1 MANKTGPS
9 PVLYFVIFLILAAV
23 GYWFLSSEEQTAQIT
38 PNGAIAPQAEAPA
51 TSESSPAIAPG
62 TEAPP
67 AVGLPSAPLAQTPAR
82 SDTFSLLASVPAN
95 TSIRIDGSTSMVT
108 INQNLKQGFESQY
121 AGTNILPI
129 ANGTERG
136 IQAVQEGNADL
147 AAISR
152 SLTPQEQA
160 QGLAA
165 VAIASDRIA
174 LVIGIE
180 NPYTGGMTQDQ
191 VRQIFQGQITNW
203 QEIGG
208 PAEPIQV
215 VNRPS
220 ISGTHQAFQ
229 EIVLNG
235 GNFGNSPNITTLPR
249 DETTGLLRQ
258 LGRNGIGYAT
268 FTQVA
273 NQQTV
278 KTLSIDGMMPD
289 HPNYPLQRV
298 LSYAYQQPPNP
309 AVQAFLGYATSLKG
323 QQAMLSG
330 SN

>member
-1 MANKTGPS
+1 MAHKTGPS

-38 PNGAIAPQAEAPA
+38 PNGAIAPEPEALA
-51 TSESSPAIAPG
+51 TSEPSTSTPQ

-67 AVGLPSAPLAQTPAR
+67 NPALPSAPLAQTPAR
-82 SDTFSLLASVPAN
+82 SDTFSLLASVPGN
-95 TSIRIDGSTSMVT
+95 TSVRIDGATSMVT
-108 INQNLKQGFESQY
+108 INQNLKQGFERQY
-121 AGTNILPI
+121 AGTNVLPV

-136 IQAVQEGNADL
+136 IQAIQQGNADL

-152 SLTPQEQA
+152 SLTPQEKA
-160 QGLAA
+160 QGLAV

-174 LVIGIE
+174 LVIGSE
-180 NPYTGGMTQDQ
+180 NPYTSGMTQEQ

-215 VNRPS
+215 INRPS

-235 GNFGNSPNITTLPR
+235 GNFGNTPNITTLPR
-249 DETTGLLRQ
+249 DETTGMLRQ

-278 KTLSIDGMMPD
+278 KTLPIDGMMPD
-289 HPNYPLQRV
+289 HANYPLQRV

-309 AVQAFLGYATSLKG
+309 AVQAFLGYATSLRG

>member
-9 PVLYFVIFLILAAV
+9 PILYFVAFLILAAV

-38 PNGAIAPQAEAPA
+38 PNGAIAPPAQAPA
-51 TSESSPAIAPG
+51 TSEPSTS
-62 TEAPP
+62 TAPP
-67 AVGLPSAPLAQTPAR
+67 PSALPSAPLAPTQAR
-82 SDTFSLLASVPAN
+82 SYTFSLPASVPGN
-95 TSIRIDGSTSMVT
+95 TSVRIDGSTSMVT
-108 INQNLKQGFESQY
+108 INQNLKQGFERQY
-121 AGTNILPI
+121 AGTNILTV

-152 SLTPQEQA
+152 SLTPQEKA
-160 QGLAA
+160 QGLAV

-174 LVIGIE
+174 LVVGIE
-180 NPYTGGMTQDQ
+180 NPYTSGLTQEQ

-208 PAEPIQV
+208 PAGPIQV
-215 VNRPS
+215 LNRPR

-235 GNFGNSPNITTLPR
+235 GNFGNSANITTLKR
-249 DETTGLLRQ
+249 DETTGMLRQ

-268 FTQVA
+268 FAQVA

-278 KTLSIDGMMPD
+278 KTLPIDGMMPD

-309 AVQAFLGYATSLKG
+309 AVQAFLGYATSPQG
-323 QQAMLSG
+323 QQSMLSG

>member
-9 PVLYFVIFLILAAV
+9 PVLYFVTFLILAAV
-23 GYWFLSSEEQTAQIT
+23 GYWFLSSQEQSAQIT
-38 PNGAIAPQAEAPA
+38 PNAPIAPQGEAPA
-51 TSESSPAIAPG
+51 TSESSTSTPASPA
-62 TEAPP
+62 TSALPP
-67 AVGLPSAPLAQTPAR
+67 APLASTPANR
-82 SDTFSLLASVPAN
+82 YTFSLPASVPGN
-95 TSIRIDGSTSMVT
+95 TSVRIDGSTSMVT
-108 INQNLKQGFESQY
+108 INQNLKQGFERQY
-121 AGTNILPI
+121 AGTNILTV

-136 IQAVQEGNADL
+136 IQALQQGNADL

-152 SLTPQEQA
+152 SLTPQEKA
-160 QGLAA
+160 QGLAV

-174 LVIGIE
+174 LVVGIE
-180 NPYTGGMTQDQ
+180 NPYTGGMTQEQ
-191 VRQIFQGQITNW
+191 VRQIFQGEITNW
-203 QEIGG
+203 QEIAG
-208 PAEPIQV
+208 PAGPIQV
-215 VNRPS
+215 LNRPS

-249 DETTGLLRQ
+249 DETTGMLRQ

-268 FTQVA
+268 FSQVA

-278 KTLSIDGMMPD
+278 KTLPIDGMMPD

-309 AVQAFLGYATSLKG
+309 AVQAFLGYATSPQG
-323 QQAMLSG
+323 QQAMLYG

>member
-23 GYWFLSSEEQTAQIT
+23 GYWFLSSEEQTARIT
-38 PNGAIAPQAEAPA
+38 PNGAIAPEPEAQA
-51 TSESSPAIAPG
+51 TSGPSTSTP
-62 TEAPP
+62 T
-67 AVGLPSAPLAQTPAR
+67 LPSAPLAQAPAR
-82 SDTFSLLASVPAN
+82 TDTFSILASVPAN
-95 TSIRIDGSTSMVT
+95 TSVRIDGSTSMVT
-108 INQNLKQGFESQY
+108 INQNLKQGFERQY
-121 AGTNILPI
+121 AGTNILAV

-136 IQAVQEGNADL
+136 IQAVQQGNVDL

-160 QGLAA
+160 QGLAV

-174 LVIGIE
+174 LVVGID
-180 NPYTGGMTQDQ
+180 NPYMNGMTQDQ

-208 PAEPIQV
+208 PTGPIQV
-215 VNRPS
+215 LNRPS

-268 FTQVA
+268 YTQVA

-278 KTLSIDGMMPD
+278 KTLPIDGMMPD

-309 AVQAFLGYATSLKG
+309 AVQAFLGYAISPQG

>member
-1 MANKTGPS
+1 
-9 PVLYFVIFLILAAV
+9 
-23 GYWFLSSEEQTAQIT
+23 
-38 PNGAIAPQAEAPA
+38 
-51 TSESSPAIAPG
+51 
-62 TEAPP
+62 
-67 AVGLPSAPLAQTPAR
+67 
-82 SDTFSLLASVPAN
+82 
-95 TSIRIDGSTSMVT
+95 MVT
-108 INQNLKQGFESQY
+108 INQNLKQGFERQY
-121 AGTNILPI
+121 AGTNILAV

-136 IQAVQEGNADL
+136 IQAVQQGNADL

-152 SLTPQEQA
+152 SLTPQEKA
-160 QGLAA
+160 QGLAV
-165 VAIASDRIA
+165 VAIASDQIA
-174 LVIGIE
+174 LVVGID
-180 NPYTGGMTQDQ
+180 NPYTGGMTQEQ
-191 VRQIFQGQITNW
+191 IRQIFQGQITNW

-215 VNRPS
+215 LNRPS
-220 ISGTHQAFQ
+220 ISGTHQVFQ

-249 DETTGLLRQ
+249 DETTGMLRQ

-268 FTQVA
+268 FAQVA

-278 KTLSIDGMMPD
+278 KTLPIDGMMPD

-309 AVQAFLGYATSLKG
+309 AVQAFLGYAISPQG